1 MIAIMVS
8 LLIRIIWALLALA
21 AAVSAPAAHADSGAS
36 GFHPTTSITRV
47 LRTQSWIEEWDPIA
61 ERWVD
66 SAAPWQRAGEPD
78 ASRPVPAA
86 SPPLAVFGPF
96 VILNPTTAAV
106 MGSTNAESPDDFVRM
121 RAAFP
126 YIDTLELV
134 EAPGT
139 VNDLANLRLGRMIR
153 AAGISTHV
161 PGNGSVRSGAVELF
175 LAGKTRSM
183 DPGAQF
189 AVHSWRDQRGRG
201 PHDFASD
208 DPVNRLYLSY
218 YEDMG
223 MSPEDARA
231 FYDMTNSVPHSSA
244 LWFGSEVMRGWVAR
258 QRTGQVAQ
266 IPAMSIEIAADL
278 ISRPFAPL
286 DNVGFTPTL
295 RFAHNPQVRL
305 EVPEAIWAFG
315 GT

>member
-1 MIAIMVS
+1 MDNH
-8 LLIRIIWALLALA
+8 LIRITWALLALVTV
-21 AAVSAPAAHADSGAS
+21 VSAPAAHADRGAS
-36 GFHPTTSITRV
+36 GSLSPDSVTRV
-47 LRTQSWIEEWDPIA
+47 LRTQSSTEEWDPIA
-61 ERWVD
+61 ERWVE
-66 SAAPWQRAGEPD
+66 SAALWRGAPD
-78 ASRPVPAA
+78 FAASRPVLATR
-86 SPPLAVFGPF
+86 PPLAVFGPF
-96 VILNPTTAAV
+96 LILNPTTAAL
-106 MGSTNAESPDDFVRM
+106 MGSTNAASPDDFVRM

-126 YIDTLELV
+126 DIALLELI

-139 VNDLANLRLGRMIR
+139 VHDIANLQLGRMIR

-161 PGNGSVRSGAVELF
+161 PANGSVRSGAVELF

-208 DPVNRLYLSY
+208 DPVNQLYLSY

-223 MSPEDARA
+223 MSREDAKA

-244 LWFGSEVMRGWVAR
+244 LWFGPEVMRGWVAR
-258 QRTGQVAQ
+258 QESVVNAQV
-266 IPAMSIEIAADL
+266 PAMSIEVASDL

-286 DNVGFTPTL
+286 DDPGFTPTI
-295 RFAHNPQVRL
+295 RVAHSPQVPL
-305 EVPEAIWAFG
+305 EATEARWAFAG
-315 GT
+315 I